1 MKNMTKSMKIK
12 KTSLSPLRQIIRDR
26 MNESCKIPQFCLE
39 IEVNMKKILEVREKL
54 VPRPSITTCLVWS
67 CARALR
73 EKPELNGYFYGDEIG
88 HTSDINIGVAISIP
102 EGLLVPVIREADK
115 KKLEEINQELT
126 TFNKKIK
133 SKKLSPDDLQD
144 GTFTLSNLGMYGI
157 TSFIP
162 LLNPPQLAILGVG
175 ALCEGY
181 KVNENKIETYQ
192 YIKVTIVADHRAL
205 DGAVAADFLSV
216 FKRICEGEFHKGDW
230 L

>member
-1 MKNMTKSMKIK
+1 
-12 KTSLSPLRQIIRDR
+12 

-54 VPRPSITTCLVWS
+54 VLRPSITACLVWS
-67 CARALR
+67 CAQALR

-88 HTSDINIGVAISIP
+88 HTPDINIGVAISIP
-102 EGLLVPVIREADK
+102 DGLLVPVIREADK
-115 KKLEEINQELT
+115 KKLEEINQELSI
-126 TFNKKIK
+126 FNKKIK
-133 SKKLSPDDLQD
+133 SKKLSPDDLQE

-181 KVNENKIETYQ
+181 EVNENKIVTYQ
-192 YIKVTIVADHRAL
+192 YIKITIVADHRAL
-205 DGAVAADFLSV
+205 DGAVAADFLSI
-216 FKRICEGEFHKGDW
+216 FKRICEGEFHKED
-230 L
+230 

>member
-1 MKNMTKSMKIK
+1 MTQSMKIK
-12 KTSLSPLRQIIRDR
+12 KIPLSPIRQIIRDR

-39 IEVNMKKILEVREKL
+39 IEVNMKKVLEVREKL
-54 VPRPSITTCLVWS
+54 VLRPSITACLVWS

-73 EKPELNGYFYGDEIG
+73 EKPKLNGYFYGDEIG
-88 HTSDINIGVAISIP
+88 STSNINIGVAISIP

-115 KKLEEINQELT
+115 KKLEEINQELII
-126 TFNKKIK
+126 FNKKIK
-133 SKKLSPDDLQD
+133 SKKLSPDDLQE

-181 KVNENKIETYQ
+181 KVNENKIETYK
-192 YIKVTIVADHRAL
+192 YIKVSIVADHRAL
-205 DGAVAADFLSV
+205 DGAIVAEFLSV
-216 FKRICEGEFHKGDW
+216 FKKINEEEFQKEA
-230 L
+230 LL

>member
-1 MKNMTKSMKIK
+1 MTQSIKIK
-12 KTSLSPLRQIIRDR
+12 KTPLSPLRQIIRDR
-26 MNESCKIPQFCLE
+26 MNKSCKIPQFCLE
-39 IEVNMKKILEVREKL
+39 IEVNMKKILETRENL
-54 VPRPSITTCLVWS
+54 VPRPSITACLVWS

-73 EKPELNGYFYGDEIG
+73 KKPKLNGYLYGDEIG
-88 HTSDINIGVAISIP
+88 STSDINIGVAISIP

-133 SKKLSPDDLQD
+133 SKKLSPDDLLE

-192 YIKVTIVADHRAL
+192 YIKVSIVVDHRAL
-205 DGAVAADFLSV
+205 DGAIAAEFLSV
-216 FKRICEGEFHKGDW
+216 FKKINEEEFQKEV
-230 L
+230 LL

>member
-1 MKNMTKSMKIK
+1 MTKSMKIK
-12 KTSLSPLRQIIRDR
+12 KISLSPLRQIIRDR
-26 MNESCKIPQFCLE
+26 MIESCKIPQFCLE
-39 IEVNMKKILEVREKL
+39 IEVNMKRILEIRGKL
-54 VPRPSITTCLVWS
+54 ITRSSITACLLWS

-126 TFNKKIK
+126 IFNKKIK

-157 TSFIP
+157 NSFIP
-162 LLNPPQLAILGVG
+162 LLNPPQLAILGIG

-181 KVNENKIETYQ
+181 KVNNKMGTYQ

-205 DGAVAADFLSV
+205 DGAIAAEFLSV
-216 FKRICEGEFHKGDW
+216 FKRICEREFNKED
-230 L
+230 LL

>member
-1 MKNMTKSMKIK
+1 MTQSMKIK

-54 VPRPSITTCLVWS
+54 VLRPSITACLVWS

-126 TFNKKIK
+126 IFNKKIK
-133 SKKLSPDDLQD
+133 SKKLSPDDLQE

-175 ALCEGY
+175 ALCEGC

-192 YIKVTIVADHRAL
+192 YIKVTMVADHRAL
-205 DGAVAADFLSV
+205 DGAVAADFLSI

>member
-1 MKNMTKSMKIK
+1 MKNMAQFMKIK
-12 KTSLSPLRQIIRDR
+12 KISLSPLRQIIRDR

-39 IEVNMKKILEVREKL
+39 IEVNMKKILEVRENL
-54 VPRPSITTCLVWS
+54 IPRPSITSCLIWN

-115 KKLEEINQELT
+115 KKLEEIHQELT
-126 TFNKKIK
+126 IFNKKIK

-181 KVNENKIETYQ
+181 KVNEDKIETYK

-216 FKRICEGEFHKGDW
+216 FKRICEGEFHKEN
-230 L
+230 LL